1 MHEVIRIAKRTIPC
15 DLCGQLIQKGE
26 KFRFIKQEYGFGNY
40 CEHICCPQANTVVT
54 VRSNDPL
61 PHKTKPNLAL
71 NMA

>member
-15 DLCGQLIQKGE
+15 DFCGQLIQKGE

-54 VRSNDPL
+54 VRSDDPL
-61 PHKTKPNLAL
+61 LPKIKSTLAL